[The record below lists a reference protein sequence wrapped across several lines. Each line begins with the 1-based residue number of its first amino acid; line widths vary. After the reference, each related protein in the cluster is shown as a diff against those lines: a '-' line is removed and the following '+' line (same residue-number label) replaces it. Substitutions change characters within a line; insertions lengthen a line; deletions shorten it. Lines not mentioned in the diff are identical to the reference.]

1 MKKIKIVIALLL
13 LSVLIL
19 SYFIFDIG
27 QYFSLDFLQEKHQV
41 FSDYAAENRI
51 KSLTYF
57 FILYLV
63 ASLLAIPGISILSL
77 GAGAV
82 FGFATACILVSFA
95 STIGAT
101 LAFLLSRYLFRDIV
115 QNNFPSHMQQKLNA
129 GIEKE
134 GAFYLFTLRL
144 FPVIPF
150 FIINMLMG
158 LTPIK
163 TSIFYLVSQAGMFP
177 ISAVVTYSGN
187 QLSQV
192 ESLGD
197 VLSPPL
203 LIALGFLGVFPIAA
217 KRLVELYRR
226 RKSSVK

>member
-1 MKKIKIVIALLL
+1 MVL
-13 LSVLIL
+13 VLIA

-27 QYFSLDFLQEKHQV
+27 QYLSLDYIQKKHQL
-41 FSDYAAENRI
+41 FSEYASENRI
-51 KSLTYF
+51 SSLTYF

-63 ASLLAIPGISILSL
+63 ASLLAVPGISILSP

-101 LAFLLSRYLFRDIV
+101 LAFLLSRYLFKDIV
-115 QNNFPSHMQQKLNA
+115 QNTFPSNLQEKLNA
-129 GIEKE
+129 GVVKE

-150 FIINMLMG
+150 FLINMLMG

-163 TSIFYLVSQAGMFP
+163 TSVFYLVSQAGMFP

-187 QLSQV
+187 KLSQV
-192 ESLGD
+192 ETLGD

-217 KRLVELYRR
+217 KKLVELYRR
-226 RKSSVK
+226 RKSSVN

>member
-1 MKKIKIVIALLL
+1 MKKIKITVALL
-13 LSVLIL
+13 VTCLIA
-19 SYFIFDIG
+19 SYFIFDID
-27 QYFSLDFLQEKHQV
+27 QYMSLDYLQERHQLL
-41 FSDYAAENRI
+41 SEYAAENRLSSI
-51 KSLTYF
+51 IYF
-57 FILYLV
+57 FMLYLL
-63 ASLLAIPGISILSL
+63 ASLLAVPGISILSL

-101 LAFLLSRYLFRDIV
+101 LAFLLSRYLFKDIV
-115 QNNFPSHMQQKLNA
+115 QKNFSSNLQDKLNA
-129 GIEKE
+129 GVEKE

-150 FIINMLMG
+150 FLINMLMG

-163 TSIFYLVSQAGMFP
+163 TSVFYIVSQAGMFP

-192 ESLGD
+192 EKLSD
-197 VLSPPL
+197 ILSPPL
-203 LIALGFLGVFPIAA
+203 LIALGFLGIFPIAA
-217 KRLVELYRR
+217 KKLIEIYRL
-226 RKSSVK
+226 RKSSAT

>member
-1 MKKIKIVIALLL
+1 MRKIRAAIALLAL
-13 LSVLIL
+13 ALIA

-27 QYFSLDFLQEKHQV
+27 QYLSLDFIQTRQRM
-41 FSDYAAENRI
+41 FSEYAAQNRL
-51 KSLTYF
+51 KSLTAF
-57 FILYLV
+57 FIIY
-63 ASLLAIPGISILSL
+63 LLASVLAVPAISILSL
-77 GAGAV
+77 GAGAI

-115 QNNFPSHMQQKLNA
+115 QRKFPVHLQEKLNT
-129 GIEKE
+129 GVEKE

-144 FPVIPF
+144 FPVVPF
-150 FIINMLMG
+150 FLINILMG

-163 TSIFYLVSQAGMFP
+163 TPVFYLVSQAGMFP
-177 ISAVVTYSGN
+177 VSAVVTYSGN

-192 ESLGD
+192 ETIGD

-203 LIALGFLGVFPIAA
+203 LIALGLLGVFPIAA
-217 KRLVELYRR
+217 KKLIGIYRA
-226 RKSSVK
+226 RKSSQH

>member
-1 MKKIKIVIALLL
+1 MVL
-13 LSVLIL
+13 VLIA

-27 QYFSLDFLQEKHQV
+27 QYLSLDYIQKKHQL
-41 FSDYAAENRI
+41 FSEYASENRI
-51 KSLTYF
+51 SSLTYF

-63 ASLLAIPGISILSL
+63 ASLLAVPGISILSL

-101 LAFLLSRYLFRDIV
+101 LAFLLSRYLFKDIV
-115 QNNFPSHMQQKLNA
+115 QNNFPSNLQEKLNA
-129 GIEKE
+129 GVVKE

-150 FIINMLMG
+150 FLINMLMG

-163 TSIFYLVSQAGMFP
+163 TSVFYLVSQAGMFP

-187 QLSQV
+187 KLSQV
-192 ESLGD
+192 ETLGD

-217 KRLVELYRR
+217 KKLVELYRR
-226 RKSSVK
+226 RKSSVN

>member
-1 MKKIKIVIALLL
+1 MRKIKIAVALLVL
-13 LSVLIL
+13 VLIA

-27 QYFSLDFLQEKHQV
+27 QYLSLDYIQKKHQL
-41 FSDYAAENRI
+41 FSEYASENRI
-51 KSLTYF
+51 SSLTYF

-63 ASLLAIPGISILSL
+63 ASLLAVPGISILSL

-101 LAFLLSRYLFRDIV
+101 LAFLLSRYLFKDIV
-115 QNNFPSHMQQKLNA
+115 QNNFPSNLQEKLNA
-129 GIEKE
+129 GVVKE

-150 FIINMLMG
+150 FLINMLMG

-163 TSIFYLVSQAGMFP
+163 TSVFYLVSQAGMFP

-187 QLSQV
+187 KLSQV
-192 ESLGD
+192 ETLGD

-203 LIALGFLGVFPIAA
+203 LKALGFLGVFPIAA
-217 KRLVELYRR
+217 KKLVELYRR
-226 RKSSVK
+226 RKSSVN

>member
-1 MKKIKIVIALLL
+1 MRKVKIAVALL
-13 LSVLIL
+13 VPALIA
-19 SYFIFDIG
+19 SYFLFDIG
-27 QYFSLDFLQEKHQV
+27 QYLSLDFIQEKHQL
-41 FSDYAAENRI
+41 FSEYAAENRI
-51 KSLTYF
+51 KSMTYF

-63 ASLLAIPGISILSL
+63 ASILAVPGISILSL

-82 FGFATACILVSFA
+82 FGFTTACILVSFS
-95 STIGAT
+95 STLGAT

-115 QNNFPSHMQQKLNA
+115 QRNFPAHIQDKLNT

-150 FIINMLMG
+150 FLINMLMG
-158 LTPIK
+158 LTAIK
-163 TSIFYLVSQAGMFP
+163 TPVFYLVSQAGMFP

-187 QLSQV
+187 QLSKV

-197 VLSPPL
+197 VLSPSI

-217 KRLVELYRR
+217 KKLVELCRR
-226 RKSSVK
+226 RRSSLR

>member
-1 MKKIKIVIALLL
+1 MRKIKIAVALLVL
-13 LSVLIL
+13 VLIA

-27 QYFSLDFLQEKHQV
+27 QYLSLDYIQKKHQL
-41 FSDYAAENRI
+41 FSEYASENRI
-51 KSLTYF
+51 SSLTYF

-63 ASLLAIPGISILSL
+63 ASLLAVPGISILSL

-82 FGFATACILVSFA
+82 FGFATACILVSFP

-101 LAFLLSRYLFRDIV
+101 LAFLLSRYLFKDIV
-115 QNNFPSHMQQKLNA
+115 QNNFPSNLQEKLNA
-129 GIEKE
+129 GVVKE

-150 FIINMLMG
+150 FLINMLMG

-163 TSIFYLVSQAGMFP
+163 TSVFYLVSQAGMFP

-187 QLSQV
+187 KLSQV
-192 ESLGD
+192 ETLGD

-217 KRLVELYRR
+217 KKLVELYRR
-226 RKSSVK
+226 RKSSVN

>member
-1 MKKIKIVIALLL
+1 MRKIKIAVALLVL
-13 LSVLIL
+13 VLIA

-27 QYFSLDFLQEKHQV
+27 QYLSLDYIQKKHQL
-41 FSDYAAENRI
+41 FSEYASENRI
-51 KSLTYF
+51 SSLTYF

-63 ASLLAIPGISILSL
+63 ASLLAVPGISILSL

-101 LAFLLSRYLFRDIV
+101 LAFLLSRYLFKDIV
-115 QNNFPSHMQQKLNA
+115 QNNFPSNLQEKLNA
-129 GIEKE
+129 GVVKE

-150 FIINMLMG
+150 FLINMLMG

-163 TSIFYLVSQAGMFP
+163 TSVFYLVSQAGMFP

-187 QLSQV
+187 KLSQV
-192 ESLGD
+192 ETLGD

-217 KRLVELYRR
+217 KKLVELYRR
-226 RKSSVK
+226 RKSSVN

>member
-1 MKKIKIVIALLL
+1 MRKIKIAVALLVL
-13 LSVLIL
+13 VLIA

-27 QYFSLDFLQEKHQV
+27 QYLSLDYIQKKHQL
-41 FSDYAAENRI
+41 FSEYASENRI
-51 KSLTYF
+51 SSLTYF

-63 ASLLAIPGISILSL
+63 ASLLAVPGISILSL

-82 FGFATACILVSFA
+82 FGFATAFILVSFA

-101 LAFLLSRYLFRDIV
+101 LAFLLSRYLFKDIV
-115 QNNFPSHMQQKLNA
+115 QNNFPSNLQEKLNA
-129 GIEKE
+129 GVVKE

-150 FIINMLMG
+150 FLINILMG

-163 TSIFYLVSQAGMFP
+163 TSVFYLVSQAGMFP

-187 QLSQV
+187 KLSQV
-192 ESLGD
+192 ETLGD

-217 KRLVELYRR
+217 KKLVELYRR
-226 RKSSVK
+226 RKSSVN